1 MYGKVDK
8 IINPEDD
15 KRIKVDKVTLDN
27 VSYKVFT
34 VESGRLYTDK
44 ISNIAVLL
52 EKSLV
57 NEASIQIRNNNLAKI
72 DENEVLINGT
82 PRLKKKTTYNDDNN
96 NR

>member
-34 VESGRLYTDK
+34 VESETLYTDT
-44 ISNIAVLL
+44 IHDT
-52 EKSLV
+52 
-57 NEASIQIRNNNLAKI
+57 AK
-72 DENEVLINGT
+72 
-82 PRLKKKTTYNDDNN
+82 Y
-96 NR
+96 